1 MAGNKKKL
9 IHKYILEIRDEDT
22 FEKKLSFRLS
32 RLNVLMVVG
41 SFAVLLIVFVA
52 VFIVFTPVR
61 QYIPGYSDVNLSRQI
76 MDVALTL
83 DSLERELKTKD
94 LYIQNIKNIISP
106 PTDPPP
112 DGGEGGPSLRGGADE
127 AEKYKHLK
135 LERSKEDSLL
145 RVQIE
150 SEERYNLLFNY
161 PTGNPAR
168 VVAGGTD
175 ILSFLFFTPLKGLIT
190 DTFCFAVK
198 HYGIDIV
205 APNNEAVKATLDGT
219 VILATWT
226 SETGY
231 VMGIQHENNLLS
243 IYKHNSVLLKKA
255 GNYVRAGEV
264 IAIIG
269 DSGELTTGPHLHFE
283 LWWNGNPL
291 DPEDYMVF

>member
-9 IHKYILEIRDEDT
+9 IHKYLLEIRDENT

-41 SFAVLLIVFVA
+41 SFAVLLIVCV
-52 VFIVFTPVR
+52 VVLIVFTPVR

-106 PTDPPP
+106 PPDSPPV
-112 DGGEGGPSLRGGADE
+112 DEEGTPPHQGGADE
-127 AEKYKHLK
+127 AEKYKHIK

-150 SEERYNLLFNY
+150 SEDRYNLLFSDH
-161 PTGNPAR
+161 TLNPAR
-168 VVAGGTD
+168 GVTGGTD

-190 DTFCFAVK
+190 DTFSFAGK

-205 APNNEAVKATLDGT
+205 APKNEAVKATLDGT

-231 VMGIQHENNLLS
+231 VISIQHKNNLLS
-243 IYKHNSVLLKKA
+243 IYKHNSVLLKKV

-264 IAIIG
+264 IAIMG

-291 DPEDYMVF
+291 DPKDYMIF

>member
-1 MAGNKKKL
+1 MAVKKTKL

-32 RLNVLMVVG
+32 RLNVLIVVG
-41 SFAVLLIVFVA
+41 SFAMLLIVCVA
-52 VFIVFTPVR
+52 VLIAFTPMR

-76 MDVALTL
+76 MNVALTL
-83 DSLERELKTKD
+83 DSLERELETKN

-106 PTDPPP
+106 PP
-112 DGGEGGPSLRGGADE
+112 DSLSRLRQGEGVKPSDQTGTE
-127 AEKYKHLK
+127 ETEKYKHIK

-150 SEERYNLLFNY
+150 SEDRYNLLF
-161 PTGNPAR
+161 GR
-168 VVAGGTD
+168 DD
-175 ILSFLFFTPLKGLIT
+175 IKSVSVNKISSFLFFTPLKGLIT
-190 DTFCFAVK
+190 DTFSFADK

-205 APNNEAVKATLDGT
+205 APKNEAVKATLDGT
-219 VILATWT
+219 VVLASWT

-231 VMGIQHENNLLS
+231 VIGVQHENSLLS
-243 IYKHNSVLLKKA
+243 IYKHNSVLLKKV

-283 LWWNGNPL
+283 LWWNSNPL
-291 DPEDYMVF
+291 DPEDYMLF

>member
-9 IHKYILEIRDEDT
+9 IHKYILEVRDENT

-41 SFAVLLIVFVA
+41 SFAILLIVFVA
-52 VFIVFTPVR
+52 VLIAFTPMR

-94 LYIQNIKNIISP
+94 LYIENIKNIISP
-106 PTDPPP
+106 PTDPQPADEEGDPP
-112 DGGEGGPSLRGGADE
+112 LRIGANE
-127 AEKYKHLK
+127 AEKYKHIK

-150 SEERYNLLFNY
+150 SEDRYNLLFSN

-168 VVAGGTD
+168 GVASGAD
-175 ILSFLFFTPLKGLIT
+175 ILSFFYFTPLKGLIT
-190 DTFCFAVK
+190 DTFSFAGK

-205 APNNEAVKATLDGT
+205 APKNEAVKATLDGT
-219 VILATWT
+219 IILATWT
-226 SETGY
+226 LETGY
-231 VMGIQHENNLLS
+231 VISIQHKNNLLS

-291 DPEDYMVF
+291 DPEDYMIF